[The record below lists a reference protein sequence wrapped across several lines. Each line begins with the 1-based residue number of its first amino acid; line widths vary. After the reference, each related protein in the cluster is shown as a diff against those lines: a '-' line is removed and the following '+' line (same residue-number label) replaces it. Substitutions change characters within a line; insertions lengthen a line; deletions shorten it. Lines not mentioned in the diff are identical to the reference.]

1 VVVFFGLDRHL
12 PVNWKERAIQLKPQ
26 TTFGWKLLALLVAV
40 GLLAASPGIPGF
52 DLDSQ
57 QSHASVN
64 PAATANTPSAIAFPS
79 RESFKS
85 GGGVPLRLK
94 HLSPHQSKLVHSP
107 LLSKA
112 ELLPGPGSLR
122 RSLAYP
128 LSKLGRSP
136 PSWPI

>member
-1 VVVFFGLDRHL
+1 
-12 PVNWKERAIQLKPQ
+12 
-26 TTFGWKLLALLVAV
+26 

-94 HLSPHQSKLVHSP
+94 HLSAHQSKLVHSP

-122 RSLAYP
+122 RSPAYP
-128 LSKLGRSP
+128 LSKLGRSRTARATSRIR
-136 PSWPI
+136 PSAGRRSCVLSTWMSSKARAARGQQ